1 MMCTEVADDDKMLK
15 IARKTVAAD
24 SIERRDGV
32 LVCWR
37 ADAIQP
43 DERAKTGDLNNRPKR
58 RRVVY
63 GQEVLGTRLIGTLEL
78 RIKLVNDFC
87 KLWLA
92 RRMKRRWI
100 AIA

>member
-24 SIERRDGV
+24 AIERRDGV

-43 DERAKTGDLNNRPKR
+43 DERVFNRS
-58 RRVVY
+58 
-63 GQEVLGTRLIGTLEL
+63 IS
-78 RIKLVNDFC
+78 
-87 KLWLA
+87 
-92 RRMKRRWI
+92 
-100 AIA
+100 